1 MRNALPL
8 LAALAFAPAAAA
20 QPVPVDLSTWSQR
33 SVSAGSNWVVSS
45 GNSEVRHDNNAFVSF
60 FVSPDPNTDFTL
72 RGTFEVQETGG
83 DDDYIGLVFGYQT
96 PDGSSAANDYDFL
109 LFDWRQENQSSS
121 NGQSFEGFRLLDVDC
136 AYDTSRDSTSPN
148 PTQGDCDFG
157 TFFANRTS
165 PGTGYDILQ
174 TNFGSTLGWADNT
187 QYDYELRYSADSVK
201 VTITG
206 GTGAFQNGL
215 VAIELSA
222 ADAGVTRFPDGL
234 FGFYNNSQPRAV
246 YQAFE
251 FEEQL
256 PDFTGTV
263 IDVSDCQLPG
273 PPPQGFDFERPSPTD
288 RCFPVIQG
296 VNNLAAA
303 QRYTVFFRIDGTGGA
318 ATGFQRVTSRG
329 EIKLASGQSGQNKL
343 SFRTK
348 GSDPDGE
355 YDLVLLV
362 ATGSEPKSAA
372 LPGGS
377 AVELDRVPF
386 VKGGPAAGEPPR
398 VGGADGVP
406 EPGGRRGDAAVLGG
420 GSGRGDAGGVRRAGP
435 RSGASGERH
444 GRGRGGGAAR
454 RVGAAGGSVR
464 GAPRGRR
471 PRRDNAALGDPVAFG
486 FALTGVRPVLPTGEA
501 GLCLTGKLALQQSKM
516 ETIFDKGSS

>member
-72 RGTFEVQETGG
+72 RGTFEVQTAS

-109 LFDWRQENQSSS
+109 LFDWRQSS
-121 NGQSFEGFRLLDVDC
+121 QSFRGGQAQEGFRLLDVDC
-136 AYDTSRDSTSPN
+136 AYDTSRDNTTNSGGVGS
-148 PTQGDCDFG
+148 CDFG
-157 TFFANRTS
+157 TFFTTQTGPSA
-165 PGTGYDILQ
+165 GYDVLQ

-234 FGFYNNSQPRAV
+234 FGFYNNSQERAV

-386 VKGGPAAGEPPR
+386 VKGGPAPAN
-398 VGGADGVP
+398 
-406 EPGGRRGDAAVLGG
+406 L
-420 GSGRGDAGGVRRAGP
+420 RASEALTAFP
-435 RSGASGERH
+435 NP
-444 GRGRGGGAAR
+444 
-454 RVGAAGGSVR
+454 AAGVATLRFSV
-464 GAPRGRR
+464 AEAAEATLVVY
-471 PRRDNAALGDPVAFG
+471 DALGREVA
-486 FALTGVRPVLPTGEA
+486 RPVSGTVEGAVEAQLDASALPA
-501 GLCLTGKLALQQSKM
+501 GLYVARLVVDGRV
-516 ETIFDKGSS
+516 ETTQLSIVR